1 MNFEEYNHFC
11 QSLPVTTHVVQWGD
25 SHVWK
30 VGGKVFAIGS
40 QHGTDKPAFSFK
52 TSDHNF
58 ALLSDQSGYRPAPYL
73 ASRGLKWI
81 QIYDTSCAT
90 SEEIKYYLAESH
102 RIVALG
108 LTKKLR
114 KQLGLG
120 NSEA

>member
-1 MNFEEYNHFC
+1 MQLHELRRV
-11 QSLPVTTHVVQWGD
+11 QSFLPIIACDHTCRPMG
-25 SHVWK
+25 